1 MKVRLPG
8 KMGAGL
14 GGMNMNNVNSLMQKA
29 QQAQQDLETASAELD
44 LKEYTA
50 SSGGEQVTV
59 TVLGTMKIKNLYINP
74 EIVDPEDSDLL
85 SDMIKGA
92 VNEALRQAKTDRD
105 QTMES
110 ISGQMKIPGFPGMF

>member
-8 KMGAGL
+8 NMGNNF

-59 TVLGTMKIKNLYINP
+59 TVLGTMEIKNLYINP
-74 EIVDPEDSDLL
+74 EIIDPEDSDLL

>member
-8 KMGAGL
+8 NMGNNF

-50 SSGGEQVTV
+50 SSGGEQVKV
-59 TVLGTMKIKNLYINP
+59 TVLGTMEIKNLYINP
-74 EIVDPEDSDLL
+74 EIIDPEDSDLL
-85 SDMIKGA
+85 SDMVKGA

>member
-8 KMGAGL
+8 NMGNNF

-59 TVLGTMKIKNLYINP
+59 TVLGTMEIKNLYINP
-74 EIVDPEDSDLL
+74 EIIDPEDSDLL

-110 ISGQMKIPGFPGMF
+110 ISGQMKIPGFPGRF

>member
-8 KMGAGL
+8 NMGNNF

-50 SSGGEQVTV
+50 SSGGEQVKV
-59 TVLGTMKIKNLYINP
+59 TVLGTMEIKNLYINP
-74 EIVDPEDSDLL
+74 EIIDPEDSDLL